1 MGMAL
6 LTTHM
11 STQYGKGTLNQ
22 TTSSTYEC
30 VPKKKSTM
38 VLHICTY
45 EDRSYLYHYQSNLD
59 VTNPL
64 PAQAART
71 ERGHTTTVPREQA
84 GSNEYES
91 FTVIFCFS
99 MR

>member
-1 MGMAL
+1 MPCFIV
-6 LTTHM
+6 HM
-11 STQYGKGTLNQ
+11 STQYGKGPLDQ
-22 TTSSTYEC
+22 TSSSTYEC

-45 EDRSYLYHYQSNLD
+45 EDRSYLHHYQSNLD

-71 ERGHTTTVPREQA
+71 ERGQTTTVPREQPQTQT
-84 GSNEYES
+84 SMNLLQSS
-91 FTVIFCFS
+91 FALV
-99 MR
+99 